1 MKRIFDLLFSVILL
15 ILLSPLFLVVSLI
28 IKFGSKGPIF
38 FKQRRIGTDK
48 KEFLIYKFR
57 TMKID
62 TPELATD
69 EFSNPEDYITRNG
82 KLFRKTSI
90 DELPQLINIV
100 KGEMSFVGP
109 RPALYNQ
116 YELIKLRED
125 KGINVCI
132 TGLTGYAQI
141 NGRDSI
147 SNYDK
152 VEYDEYYLKNKC
164 ILLDANI
171 IIKTFLKVALSK
183 DIKN

>member
-1 MKRIFDLLFSVILL
+1 MKRILDLFFSVILL
-15 ILLSPLFLVVSLI
+15 ILLSPLFLIVSII
-28 IKFGSKGPIF
+28 IKVGSKGPVF
-38 FKQRRIGTDK
+38 FMQRRIGTNK

-57 TMKID
+57 TMKIN
-62 TPELATD
+62 TPEIATD
-69 EFSNPEDYITRNG
+69 KFSNSEDYITRNG
-82 KLFRKTSI
+82 KVFRKTSI

-125 KGINVCI
+125 KGVNACI

-147 SNYDK
+147 SNHDK
-152 VEYDEYYLKNKC
+152 VEYDEYYLKNKS

-171 IIKTFLKVALSK
+171 ILKTFLKVALSK
-183 DIKN
+183 DIKD

>member
-1 MKRIFDLLFSVILL
+1 MKRILDLFFSVVLL
-15 ILLSPLFLVVSLI
+15 ILLSPLFLIVSII
-28 IKFGSKGPIF
+28 IKAGSKGPVF
-38 FKQRRIGTDK
+38 FRQRRIGTDS

-69 EFSNPEDYITRNG
+69 KFANSDDYITKSGRF
-82 KLFRKTSI
+82 FRKTSI

-125 KGINVCI
+125 KGINACV
-132 TGLTGYAQI
+132 TGITGYAQI

-147 SNYDK
+147 SNHDK
-152 VEYDEYYLKNKC
+152 VEYDEYYLRNKS
-164 ILLDANI
+164 ILLDVNI
-171 IIKTFLKVALSK
+171 ILKTFLKVALSK
-183 DIKN
+183 DIKS